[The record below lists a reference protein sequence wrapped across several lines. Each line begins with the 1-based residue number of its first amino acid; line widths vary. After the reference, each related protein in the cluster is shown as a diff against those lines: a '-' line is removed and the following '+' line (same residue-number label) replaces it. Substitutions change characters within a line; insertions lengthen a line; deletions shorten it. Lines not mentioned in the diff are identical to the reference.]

1 MRRASEGVITT
12 VSTGRTRI
20 RAVSEN
26 SLPLFGPTKV
36 LLRTLRPT
44 RLKRVFERLPFG
56 KRHDAGPNGE
66 ESALEPRAVRSVR
79 KYLDAHAANLERA
92 VRLEEKAER
101 LEAGIPSESA
111 RNRAERA
118 HGEVLPELTA
128 LRVSFFE
135 ASDQE
140 GVYAFDRAVELLCP
154 VFASRFLS
162 DEHPR

>member
-1 MRRASEGVITT
+1 
-12 VSTGRTRI
+12 
-20 RAVSEN
+20 
-26 SLPLFGPTKV
+26 
-36 LLRTLRPT
+36 
-44 RLKRVFERLPFG
+44 LKRVFERLPFG

-66 ESALEPRAVRSVR
+66 ESALESRAVWSVR

-101 LEAGIPSESA
+101 LEGAGIPSESA

-118 HGEVLPELTA
+118 HGEALPGLTA
-128 LRVSFFE
+128 LCVSFFE

-154 VFASRFLS
+154 VFASRLLRRAS
-162 DEHPR
+162 PLNLPPARR

>member
-1 MRRASEGVITT
+1 
-12 VSTGRTRI
+12 
-20 RAVSEN
+20 
-26 SLPLFGPTKV
+26 
-36 LLRTLRPT
+36 
-44 RLKRVFERLPFG
+44 LKRVFERLPFG

-66 ESALEPRAVRSVR
+66 ESALEPWAVRSVR

-101 LEAGIPSESA
+101 LEEAGIPSESA

-118 HGEVLPELTA
+118 HGEVLPGLTA

-154 VFASRFLS
+154 VFASRLLS
-162 DEHPR
+162 DGHPR

>member
-1 MRRASEGVITT
+1 M
-12 VSTGRTRI
+12 
-20 RAVSEN
+20 SEN

-36 LLRTLRPT
+36 LLKTLRPT

-66 ESALEPRAVRSVR
+66 ESALEPRVVRSVR

-101 LEAGIPSESA
+101 LEEAGIPSESA

-118 HGEVLPELTA
+118 HGEVLLGLTA

-140 GVYAFDRAVELLCP
+140 GVYAFDRVVELLCP
-154 VFASRFLS
+154 AFASRLLS
-162 DEHPR
+162 DGHPR